1 MPINLYG
8 AKNMNMIST
17 GTFLT
22 EMDASKSKNDLV
34 TKLVAAWEKKNAKV
48 ARAGGVSLMA
58 LSLAACG
65 SSDSTDTVADTVA
78 DTAAED
84 TTTVA
89 DTVADTTPVVVTP
102 PASQSFAGT
111 TGLDTFTGGAGA
123 DSFSASNT
131 TLNAGDSVTGGEGAD
146 TLAIFS
152 SAVATIGGFVADG
165 IETISVSATDTVAA
179 NVVTVNLGSV
189 TGETGLQVSG
199 SSSSVTFTN
208 TDTIVPL
215 TLSYNSTGN
224 VVTTYNATTVV
235 GTADAMTLNTIDT
248 TSGTVSIAGIET
260 LTINNS
266 GTSSIAL
273 LTTTSATTVNVTG
286 SGTLTLTDVDDATT
300 TIDMNAFT
308 GTSTVNGIGAI
319 DATITGGTGKD
330 TVIVAMANIDANDT
344 VAVGDGAD
352 TLRVDDSM
360 TSSAA
365 MAGFSGFETVE
376 LRAVGTGANDDT
388 IDASI
393 FADSVI
399 NIRVADTNNGTN
411 AELTTVSNAGNTQ
424 TVNITDSTN
433 ATDISDA
440 NDGVSVTVT
449 QKAGIA
455 TSADVLNTTLSGE
468 TVLALTANEYETVN
482 LATAGTVASSV
493 AALSATSAQNV
504 VITGSKNLT
513 LTAVDIEE
521 QSATKTSIIDASAL
535 TGKLTA
541 TITNDEGDMTITGG
555 SANDSITLATNSL
568 DVDDTIDLGAGT
580 DTLVVNNVT
589 GDIGEVNIE
598 AERLTIE
605 LLSTSAAT
613 IVDLRNVDTLERVT
627 VDLDT
632 TDSNITVN
640 NMKAGT
646 SVILADNTAA
656 TTDVV
661 TLDGASGAASVTVTF
676 SDVAVG
682 QDFDARLTANYDTVT
697 LQSND
702 SLDDSTI
709 VLFSGTTIDNLNIL
723 GAGDLTITSATNTTS
738 LDVLDAGTMTGGLT
752 LTSLARASSA
762 DITLGTG
769 NDSINLVTTSHGGNT
784 IAAGSGTDTL
794 VFTGASS
801 SNILIDLSSAADQ
814 VTNVSAAANAA
825 AQTGF
830 ENVTAT
836 AITIGGITLT
846 GSGVANTVLGSLQ
859 VDTITSGTGALTVTG
874 DDGGD
879 VINVTSSAGRDTI
892 IVAGGDSAGSITG
905 AGNTGSVTAYD
916 IVTGFNVG
924 TVAANKDVLD
934 VVGTGALAT
943 AGVKI
948 NGADTTLTV
957 GGDTID
963 FVTIAAD
970 QEATFVDGGSA
981 TDIAADAVDS
991 NAILAVALQ
1000 ALQGTDIGG
1009 AGDSVWF
1016 TGQLSGVDHTWVYT
1030 QTGNGVGGDVVD
1042 FSGVKAT
1049 ALEVTAS
1056 TSANLIF
1063 IA

>member
-1 MPINLYG
+1 
-8 AKNMNMIST
+8 MNMIST
-17 GTFLT
+17 GAFLT
-22 EMDASKSKNDLV
+22 EMDASASKNDLV

-65 SSDSTDTVADTVA
+65 SSDSSDSGDSSAADDTSS
-78 DTAAED
+78 
-84 TTTVA
+84 
-89 DTVADTTPVVVTP
+89 VTP
-102 PASQSFAGT
+102 AASQSFAGT
-111 TGLDTFTGGAGA
+111 TGLDAFTGGTGA

-131 TLNAGDSVTGGEGAD
+131 TLNAGDSLTGGDGAD

-152 SAVATIGGFVADG
+152 SAVATIGGFVASG
-165 IETISVSATDTVAA
+165 IETISVSATDTTAT
-179 NVVTVNLGSV
+179 NIVTVNLGSV
-189 TGETGLQVSG
+189 SGETGLQVTG

-215 TLSYNSTGN
+215 TLSYNSAGN

-235 GTADAMTLNTIDT
+235 GTADAMTVNTTDT
-248 TSGTVSIAGIET
+248 TSGTVNIAGIET

-266 GTSSIAL
+266 GTSSIAA

-286 SGTLTLTDVDDATT
+286 SGTLTLTDVDDVTT
-300 TIDMNAFT
+300 TINMGAFT
-308 GTSTVNGIGAI
+308 GTSTLNGIGAI
-319 DATITGGTGKD
+319 NATITGGSGAD
-330 TVIVAMANIDANDT
+330 TVIVAMANVDANDT
-344 VAVGDGAD
+344 ISAGDGAD
-352 TLRVDDSM
+352 TLRIDDSM
-360 TSSAA
+360 TSAAA
-365 MAGFSGFETVE
+365 MAGVSGFETVE
-376 LRAVGTGANDDT
+376 LRAAGTGANDDT

-393 FADSVI
+393 FADAAI
-399 NIRVADTNNGTN
+399 NIRVADTNNGGN

-455 TSADVLNTTLSGE
+455 SSADVLNTTLSGE
-468 TVLALTANEYETVN
+468 TVLALTANEYETIN
-482 LATAGTVASSV
+482 LATGGSAASSV
-493 AALSATSAQNV
+493 ASLSATTAQNL
-504 VITGSKNLT
+504 VITGAQNLT
-513 LTAVDIEE
+513 LSAVDIEE
-521 QSATKTSIIDASAL
+521 QSATATSKIDASGL
-535 TGKLTA
+535 TGTLTA
-541 TITNDEGDMTITGG
+541 TITNDEGDMIITGG
-555 SANDSITLATNSL
+555 SANDSITFSTNSL
-568 DVDDTIDLGAGT
+568 DVDDSIDLGAGT
-580 DTLVVNNVT
+580 DSLLVTNMT
-589 GDIGEVNIE
+589 GDIGEVNVE
-598 AERLTIE
+598 AERLTLE
-605 LLSTSAAT
+605 LLGTSAAT
-613 IVDLRNVDTLERVT
+613 TIDLRNVDTLERVT
-627 VDLDT
+627 VDLDS

-646 SVILADNTAA
+646 SVILVDNTAA

-661 TLDGASGAASVTVTF
+661 TLDGASGAGSVTVTF

-682 QDFDARLTANYDTVT
+682 ADLNARLKANYYTVT

-702 SLDDSTI
+702 SADDSTI
-709 VLFSGTTIDNLNIL
+709 VLFSGTTVDNLNIL

-738 LDVLDAGTMTGGLT
+738 LDVLSAGTMTGALT
-752 LTSLARASSA
+752 LTSLARASA
-762 DITLGTG
+762 AEITLGTG

-784 IAAGSGTDTL
+784 ISGGAGTDTL
-794 VFTGASS
+794 VFSGASS
-801 SNILIDLSSAADQ
+801 SNILIDLSSATDQ

-830 ENVTAT
+830 ENITAT
-836 AITIGGITLT
+836 AVTIGGITLT
-846 GSGVANTVLGSLQ
+846 GSSVANTVLGTLQ

-879 VINVTSSAGRDTI
+879 VINVTSSTGRDTI
-892 IVAGGDSAGSITG
+892 IVASGDSAGSITG
-905 AGNTGSVTAYD
+905 GGNAGSVTAYD

-924 TVAANKDVLD
+924 TTAANKDVLD
-934 VVGTGALAT
+934 VQGTGALAT
-943 AGVKI
+943 AGAKI
-948 NGADTTLTV
+948 NGTDTTLTV

-970 QEATFVDGGSA
+970 GEATFIDGSSNA
-981 TDIAADAVDS
+981 DIAADGVDS

-1009 AGDSVWF
+1009 AGDSVWM
-1016 TGQLSGVDHTWVYT
+1016 TGQISGVDHTWVYT
-1030 QTGNGVGGDVVD
+1030 QSTANAGGDIVD
-1042 FSGVKAT
+1042 LSGVKAT

-1056 TSANLIF
+1056 TSANIVF

>member
-22 EMDASKSKNDLV
+22 EMDASESKKDLV
-34 TKLVAAWEKKNAKV
+34 TKLVSAWEKKNAKV

-65 SSDSTDTVADTVA
+65 SSDSSVVSSDASADDTSS
-78 DTAAED
+78 
-84 TTTVA
+84 TTV
-89 DTVADTTPVVVTP
+89 TPA
-102 PASQSFAGT
+102 ASQSFAGT
-111 TGLDTFTGGAGA
+111 TGLDSFTGGSGA

-131 TLNAGDSVTGGEGAD
+131 TLNAGDSLTGGDGAD

-152 SAVATIGGFVADG
+152 SAVATIGGFVAAG
-165 IETISVSATDTVAA
+165 IETVSVSATDTVAA
-179 NVVTVNLGSV
+179 NIVTVNMGSV
-189 TGETGLQVSG
+189 SGETGLQVTG

-208 TDTIVPL
+208 TDSIVPL
-215 TLSYNSTGN
+215 TLSYNSAGN
-224 VVTTYNATTVV
+224 VITTYNATTVV
-235 GTADAMTLNTIDT
+235 GTADAMTVNTTDT
-248 TSGTVSIAGIET
+248 TSGTVNIAGIET

-273 LTTTSATTVNVTG
+273 LTTTAATTVNVTG

-300 TIDMNAFT
+300 TIDMGAFT

-319 DATITGGTGKD
+319 NATITGGTGAD
-330 TVIVAMANIDANDT
+330 TVIVAMANVDANDT
-344 VAVGDGAD
+344 VAAGDGAD
-352 TLRVDDSM
+352 TLRIDDSM
-360 TSSAA
+360 TSSAG

-376 LRAVGTGANDDT
+376 LRAAGTGANDDSV
-388 IDASI
+388 DASI
-393 FADSVI
+393 FADAAI
-399 NIRVADTNNGTN
+399 NIRVADTNNGGN
-411 AELTTVSNAGNTQ
+411 AELTTVTNAGNTQ

-455 TSADVLNTTLSGE
+455 SSADVLNTSLSGE
-468 TVLALTANEYETVN
+468 TVLAFTANEYETVN
-482 LATAGTVASSV
+482 LATAGSAASSI
-493 AALSATSAQNV
+493 ASLSATTAQNL
-504 VITGSKNLT
+504 VITGAQNLT
-513 LTAVDIEE
+513 LSAVDIEE
-521 QSATKTSIIDASAL
+521 QSATATSIIDASGL
-535 TGKLTA
+535 TGTLTA

-580 DTLVVNNVT
+580 DTLLVTNVT

-598 AERLTIE
+598 AERLTLE

-613 IVDLRNVDTLERVT
+613 TVDLRNVDTLQRVT

-640 NMKAGT
+640 NMVAGT
-646 SVILADNTAA
+646 SVILVDNTAA

-661 TLDGASGAASVTVTF
+661 TLDGGAGVGSVTVTF

-702 SLDDSTI
+702 SADDSTI
-709 VLFSGTTIDNLNIL
+709 VLFSGTTVDNLNIL

-738 LDVLDAGTMTGGLT
+738 LDVLSAGTMTGALT

-769 NDSINLVTTSHGGNT
+769 SDSINFVTTSHGGNT
-784 IAAGSGTDTL
+784 ISAGSGTDTL
-794 VFTGASS
+794 VFSGASS
-801 SNILIDLSSAADQ
+801 SNILIDLSSADQ
-814 VTNVSAAANAA
+814 VSNVSAAANAA
-825 AQTGF
+825 VQSGF
-830 ENVTAT
+830 ENITAT
-836 AITIGGITLT
+836 AVTIGGITLT
-846 GSGVANTVLGSLQ
+846 GSSVANTVLGSLQ
-859 VDTITSGTGALTVTG
+859 VDTITSGTGALSVTG

-879 VINVTSSAGRDTI
+879 VINVTSSTGRDTI
-892 IVAGGDSAGSITG
+892 TVASGDSIGSITG
-905 AGNTGSVTAYD
+905 AGNTGAVSGYD

-924 TVAANKDVLD
+924 TTAASKDLLQVQ
-934 VVGTGALAT
+934 GTGALAT
-943 AGVKI
+943 AGAKI
-948 NGADTTLTV
+948 NGTDTTLTV

-970 QEATFVDGGSA
+970 AEATFIDGSSNA
-981 TDIAADAVDS
+981 DIAADGVDS

-1009 AGDSVWF
+1009 AGDSVWM

-1030 QTGNGVGGDVVD
+1030 QAAAGAGGDIVD
-1042 FSGVKAT
+1042 FSGIKAT
-1049 ALEVTAS
+1049 SLETTAS